1 VHTEKMDG
9 WIPSLRIAERNG
21 RIRLGLEGSSDVE
34 GETLQEAADTLVV
47 YLLEI
52 TMTFRSGGVGP
63 LGSEC
68 SPDPALLEFI
78 WRIGAVAAAG
88 GEPRELLFGPNPLA
102 A

>member
-21 RIRLGLEGSSDVE
+21 RIRLGLEGLSDVE
-34 GETLQEAADTLVV
+34 GETLQEAADALIA

-52 TMTFRSGGVGP
+52 AMVLRSGGVGP
-63 LGSEC
+63 LCSEC
-68 SPDPALLEFI
+68 NPDPALLEFI
-78 WRIGAVAAAG
+78 WWIGAFAGAG
-88 GEPRELLFGPNPLA
+88 GEPRELLFGLNPLA